1 MRSVLVNVVDTG
13 IVMIIIDL
21 GWRLYVSVWPGL
33 PFFDTVEKM
42 RDISCSD
49 DWEEYSKETR
59 EAAERGCHERRK
71 ICLPVVCGLSSV
83 ESGLEVE
90 RWVTSVCIE
99 GS

>member
-1 MRSVLVNVVDTG
+1 MGISIRSVLVNVVDTG

-49 DWEEYSKETR
+49 DWEEYSKATR
-59 EAAERGCHERRK
+59 EAAERGCHER
-71 ICLPVVCGLSSV
+71 
-83 ESGLEVE
+83 
-90 RWVTSVCIE
+90 
-99 GS
+99 